1 MAALRG
7 YDDIVLS
14 GRLGLPAMALQ
25 MGRRRDTPLPL
36 QQPVHGP
43 LGLTVWLSLHAPVAP
58 RAWSREAAHWLTL
71 HALTLACLD
80 SFRTYLDEAQG
91 AGARGVL
98 WLPFP
103 VHDFLQRAMVMRG
116 GAFLQDVPQQ
126 LCVMPLDR
134 RDSKHSPGPQRGTA
148 KHHREHLNLLTHNH
162 NPMRDAFLVPRS

>member
-1 MAALRG
+1 
-7 YDDIVLS
+7 
-14 GRLGLPAMALQ
+14 
-25 MGRRRDTPLPL
+25 
-36 QQPVHGP
+36 
-43 LGLTVWLSLHAPVAP
+43 
-58 RAWSREAAHWLTL
+58 
-71 HALTLACLD
+71 LD